1 MLQKTCFITCFY
13 LFLNIYFFTNFGP
26 LNECILQTMEIFDFT
41 LKKSRLAG
49 MLLAIFLAAVC
60 SVAASASYPLVRNYT
75 RSAYHGGTQN
85 WDIKQDSYGRMLF
98 ANNSG
103 MLIYDSKN
111 WTLCPIGNYTSVRS
125 LMVDES
131 TSRIYAGGSEEF
143 GYYHNDPDR
152 GCFVYKSLMPTLP
165 KRNHHFTEVWNIHK
179 SGKYIWFQSDFNL
192 LRFDGS
198 KSISIPYKYKITTSA
213 LIRGRLYIASKEGG
227 ICQLNGKTFTSVPG
241 GEHVKGMRVCAL
253 LPYQKGNILIVTE
266 FCGVFIF
273 DGATVRPFEMDI
285 DPFLKANQVFCAATN
300 ERKLVFGTV
309 NNGII
314 IKDITN
320 GSNTFVNMSTGL
332 QNNTVL
338 SIDFDRMDNI
348 WLGLD
353 NGIDYV
359 LYNSPV
365 STIFGT
371 SNIYGAGYA
380 SMLLGNT
387 LLLGTNRGLY
397 ATAYPLSAAA
407 EPAKPSSLLK
417 SQVWSIDT
425 LGNDVLVSS
434 DRGLYQL
441 RGSEVRQI
449 SGIPGTWAVVPL
461 HRHPDM
467 ALASTYESFYL
478 LRRVGGQWTMA
489 NRVTGYNEAGGR
501 IIEDEFGNIWISHW
515 MKGIYKLRP
524 NASFTKF
531 DKVELY
537 NHTKG
542 FPTDRNNTL
551 YKIDGELAF
560 STEGGFFRYN
570 PHTDKMVPNEK
581 LNSIFGEHTSVRLYQ
596 SPAKDVWGVSGQYIC
611 AAFYNAT
618 GTYNVDSI
626 TYKPLLDKLIV
637 GFEHFDFIS
646 PRKLIVTNEDGFYA
660 IDVDRDHRVSWK
672 SKLFVSNIFATN
684 PDSLIYT
691 AGGALHNNVFDLPYD
706 LNSLRFE
713 FICPEFREEGAVLY
727 SYYLENYDTGWS
739 AYTTANSKE
748 YTQLHEGTY
757 TLHIRSFNRY
767 DDSRSEYSFTFR
779 IAPPWYRS
787 TWAITFYILFII
799 SSTYFLFIYVRGKAR
814 KSALMVAKRK
824 EEEMREYKRQ
834 TEEESLR
841 RENEISRLKS
851 TQLEH
856 DVRHKS
862 QELSNATMNVMRKNE
877 ILIDISNQINKL
889 QESGDTISK
898 TSAKQLMKIQK
909 LIKENISH
917 DDDWHK
923 FAQNFDVVYENY
935 LKRLAERFPQLN
947 INDQR
952 LCAYLKMGLSS
963 KEIAPLLN
971 MSYRSVEMARYRL
984 RKKMEL
990 SREVNLVDFLQRL

>member
-1 MLQKTCFITCFY
+1 MVFS
-13 LFLNIYFFTNFGP
+13 
-26 LNECILQTMEIFDFT
+26 IFR
-41 LKKSRLAG
+41 LKASAAARLAG
-49 MLLAIFLAAVC
+49 ILLACLMGH
-60 SVAASASYPLVRNYT
+60 VAAWASYPLVRNYT
-75 RSAYHGGTQN
+75 RSDYHGGTQN
-85 WDIKQDSYGRMLF
+85 WDIKQDNYGRMLF
-98 ANNSG
+98 ANKSG
-103 MLIYDSKN
+103 LLIYDSKN

-125 LMVDES
+125 LLFDEA

-143 GYYHNDPDR
+143 GYYHNDPSH
-152 GCFVYKSLMPTLP
+152 GTIKYQSLVQTLP
-165 KRNHHFTEVWNIHK
+165 AKERHFREVWHIHK
-179 SGKYIWFQSDFNL
+179 SGKFIWFQSDFKL
-192 LRFDGS
+192 LRYDG
-198 KSISIPYKYKITTSA
+198 KNSISIPYKYKITTSA
-213 LIRGRLYIASKEGG
+213 LARGRLYIASREGG
-227 ICQLNGKTFTSVPG
+227 ICLLNGKEFTSIPG
-241 GEHVKGMRVCAL
+241 SDIVKGMRVCSL
-253 LPYQKGNILIVTE
+253 LPYQKGNLLIVTE
-266 FCGVFIF
+266 FNGVFIF
-273 DGATVRPFEMDI
+273 DGSSVKPFITDI

-300 ERKLVFGTV
+300 ERELVFGTV
-309 NNGII
+309 NNGIV
-314 IKDITN
+314 IKDIAN
-320 GSNTFVNMSTGL
+320 GTNTFVNMITGL

-338 SIDFDRMDNI
+338 SINFDRMDNI

-365 STIFGT
+365 STVFGS

-380 SMLLGNT
+380 SMLRGNS

-397 ATAYPLSAAA
+397 ATSYPLSAAA
-407 EPAKPSSLLK
+407 EPDRPVPILK

-425 LGNDVLVSS
+425 IGNDVLVSS

-441 RGSEVRQI
+441 EGGTARQI
-449 SGIPGTWAVVPL
+449 DGIPGTWAVLPL
-461 HRHPDM
+461 RRHPDM
-467 ALASTYESFYL
+467 ALASTYENFYL
-478 LRRVGGQWTMA
+478 LRKAGGHWVMA

-515 MKGIYKLRP
+515 MKGIFKLHP

-537 NHTKG
+537 DHKKG

-551 YKIDGELAF
+551 YKIDGQLAF
-560 STEGGFFRYN
+560 STEGGFYRYN
-570 PHTDKMVPNEK
+570 SHTDKMVPDDK
-581 LNSIFGEHTSVRLYQ
+581 LNSIFGAHTSVRLYQ
-596 SPAKDVWGVSGQYIC
+596 SPAKDVWGVSGKFIC
-611 AAFYNAT
+611 AAFFNAT
-618 GTYNVDSI
+618 GTYNIDSI

-637 GFEHFDFIS
+637 GFENFNFIS

-660 IDVDRDHRVSWK
+660 IDVDRDHSVNWK
-672 SKLFVSNIFATN
+672 SKLFVSNIHATN

-691 AGGALHNNVFDLPYD
+691 AGGALHNNVLDLPYD

-727 SYYLENYDTGWS
+727 SYYLENYDAGWS
-739 AYTTANSKE
+739 AYSTTNSKE

-767 DDSRSEYSFTFR
+767 DDSRSEYEFTFK

-787 TWAITFYILFII
+787 TWAISIYFILILA
-799 SSTYFLFIYVRGKAR
+799 TAYFLFIYVRDRAR
-814 KSALMVAKRK
+814 RTALIVAKRK
-824 EEEMREYKRQ
+824 EEELREYKRK
-834 TEEESLR
+834 TEEETLR

-862 QELSNATMNVMRKNE
+862 QELSSATMNVMRKNE
-877 ILIDISNQINKL
+877 ILIDIANQISKL
-889 QESGDTISK
+889 QDGDDTMSQQA
-898 TSAKQLMKIQK
+898 AKQLIKIQK

-935 LKRLAERFPQLN
+935 LKRLVEQFPQLN
-947 INDQR
+947 VNDQR

-990 SREVNLVDFLQRL
+990 SRDVNLVDFLQRL

>member
-1 MLQKTCFITCFY
+1 MKISVE
-13 LFLNIYFFTNFGP
+13 NIK
-26 LNECILQTMEIFDFT
+26 LSSLMAV
-41 LKKSRLAG
+41 LA
-49 MLLAIFLAAVC
+49 LV
-60 SVAASASYPLVRNYT
+60 VAAMVLPATAVASYPLVRNYT
-75 RSAYHGGTQN
+75 RSVYKGGTQN
-85 WDIKQDSYGRMLF
+85 WDIRQDNYGRMLF

-103 MLIYDSKN
+103 LLIYDSKN
-111 WTLCPIGNYTSVRS
+111 WTLCPNGNYTSVRS
-125 LMVDES
+125 LLYDET

-143 GYYHNDPDR
+143 GYYYNDPNR
-152 GCFVYKSLMPTLP
+152 GSFVYKSLMPTLP
-165 KRNHHFTEVWNIHK
+165 AADRHFTEVWNIHK
-179 SGKYIWFQSDFNL
+179 SGKYIWFQSDFKL
-192 LRFDGS
+192 LRFDGR
-198 KSISIPYKYKITTSA
+198 KSETIPYKYKITTSA

-227 ICQLNGKTFTSVPG
+227 ICLLNGRNFNYVVG
-241 GEHVKGMRVCAL
+241 NEMIKGMRICAL
-253 LPYQKGNILIVTE
+253 LPYQKGNVLIVTE
-266 FCGVFIF
+266 FNGVFIY
-273 DGATVRPFEMDI
+273 DGASIKPFAMDI

-300 ERKLVFGTV
+300 ERELVFGTV

-365 STIFGT
+365 SSVFGS

-380 SMLLGNT
+380 SLLLGNT
-387 LLLGTNRGLY
+387 LLMGTNQGLY
-397 ATAYPLSAAA
+397 ATGYPLSAAA
-407 EPAKPSSLLK
+407 EPVRPVSLLK

-425 LGNDVLVSS
+425 IANDVLVSC
-434 DRGLYQL
+434 DLGLYQL
-441 RGSEVRQI
+441 EGGKPVQI
-449 SGIPGTWAVVPL
+449 EGVPGTWAVVPL
-461 HRHPDM
+461 RKHPGF
-467 ALASTYESFYL
+467 ALASTYESFFL
-478 LRRVGGQWTMA
+478 LRRQGNRWVMS
-489 NRVTGYNEAGGR
+489 NRVAGYNEAGGH

-515 MKGIYKLRP
+515 MKGIYKLHL
-524 NASFTKF
+524 NKTLTKF
-531 DKVELY
+531 DKVSLY

-551 YKIDGELAF
+551 YKINDELAF
-560 STEGGFFRYN
+560 STEGGFYRYN
-570 PHTDKMVPNEK
+570 SHTDRMVPDDK
-581 LNSIFGEHTSVRLYQ
+581 FNSIFGLHTSVRLYQ
-596 SPAKDVWGVSGQYIC
+596 SPANDVWGVSGKYIC

-618 GTYNVDSI
+618 GTYSIDSI

-637 GFEHFDFIS
+637 GFEHFNFIS

-660 IDVDRDHRVSWK
+660 IDVDREHRVDWK
-672 SKLFVSNIFATN
+672 SKLFVSNIYATN

-691 AGGALHNNVFDLPYD
+691 AGGALHNNVLEIPYS

-713 FICPEFREEGAVLY
+713 FICPEFREDGAVLY
-727 SYYLENYDTGWS
+727 SYYLENYDSKWS
-739 AYTTANSKE
+739 AYTAANSKE

-767 DDSRSEYSFTFR
+767 DDSSSEYSFKFTV
-779 IAPPWYRS
+779 APPWYRS
-787 TWAITFYILFII
+787 TWAIALYMILIVAGA
-799 SSTYFLFIYVRGKAR
+799 YFLYGYVKKKAR
-814 KSALMVAKRK
+814 KTAILVAKRK
-824 EEEMREYKRQ
+824 EKEMLEYKRKA
-834 TEEESLR
+834 EEESLR

-877 ILIDISNQINKL
+877 ILIDISNQISKL
-889 QESGDTISK
+889 QESDETISQN
-898 TSAKQLMKIQK
+898 ADKQLAKIQK

-935 LKRLAERFPQLN
+935 LKRLTEHFPQLN
-947 INDQR
+947 VNDQR

-984 RKKMEL
+984 RKKMDL
-990 SREVNLVDFLQRL
+990 SRDVNLVEFLQRL